1 MRTSRPVVVIVGVLM
16 IAVLVLSVSG
26 CKSKKRRHSSSSQPA
41 ATSTAPQQ
49 PFRDCAE
56 AWIAG
61 KAPVR
66 RNDPGYSTRLDQLD
80 GAACAVR
87 PTAVPR

>member
-1 MRTSRPVVVIVGVLM
+1 MRR
-16 IAVLVLSVSG
+16 AD
-26 CKSKKRRHSSSSQPA
+26 SQPA

-61 KAPVR
+61 RAPVR
-66 RNDPGYSTRLDQLD
+66 RTDPAYSIRLDQLD
-80 GAACAVR
+80 GAADGTACAVR

>member
-1 MRTSRPVVVIVGVLM
+1 MVIVGALM
-16 IAVLVLSVSG
+16 IAVLVLSMSG
-26 CKSKKRRHSSSSQPA
+26 CGKSKKRRHSTSSQPA

-56 AWIAG
+56 AWVAG

-66 RNDPGYSTRLDQLD
+66 RGDPGYSIRLDQLD
-80 GAACAVR
+80 GTADGTACAVR